1 MESVNNEQYE
11 ILTSHKQLNLE
22 EIQNNNIIESNED
35 EENEEV
41 NSDSTITKKKT
52 ELIAFLNAYQYS
64 IFGNKI
70 LLVYPKIFEN
80 LGSYNE
86 NELEERLNSIKLLI
100 QQKNNVKFT
109 KQVFVPIMKTYEAFT
124 QLIGFNTK
132 GIADTMSNNED
143 ILETLEEIRLKYFH
157 IQYVEPE
164 YRLLF
169 SIGLSTLT
177 LHNMNNLNQ
186 SINSKITNYLDEK
199 VSENKAKIT
208 SILSE
213 NA

>member
-1 MESVNNEQYE
+1 
-11 ILTSHKQLNLE
+11 
-22 EIQNNNIIESNED
+22 
-35 EENEEV
+35 
-41 NSDSTITKKKT
+41 
-52 ELIAFLNAYQYS
+52 
-64 IFGNKI
+64 
-70 LLVYPKIFEN
+70 
-80 LGSYNE
+80 
-86 NELEERLNSIKLLI
+86 
-100 QQKNNVKFT
+100 
-109 KQVFVPIMKTYEAFT
+109 MKTYEAFT

-143 ILETLEEIRLKYFH
+143 ILETIEEIRLKYFH